1 MIFHRKSIFDIV
13 TEAEDDEDTS
23 SSASND
29 DTENTDTSTNDS
41 NSDDSSDNTDS
52 EENNSDSD
60 DNGDDEDFSID
71 TDLDDDT
78 SDEDSSD
85 SGDSSDSSS
94 DIDTD
99 SSSSDN
105 PDEEPVKA
113 NTDIFS
119 TLTAEEQKIKIAELK
134 KLFGELYT
142 SCNDLLEK
150 INSIDTD
157 DDMIDVL
164 SRMTMTLYSLK
175 NYIGDYITT
184 TFSSKSYIEND
195 VTFNRFLAILN
206 SVSNITNEIVKIR
219 DEKLGKSNNQ

>member
-29 DTENTDTSTNDS
+29 DTENTDASTNDS
-41 NSDDSSDNTDS
+41 NSDDSSDNTDT
-52 EENNSDSD
+52 EENNSDSN

-94 DIDTD
+94 DID

-150 INSIDTD
+150 INYIDTD

-175 NYIGDYITT
+175 NYIGDYVTT

-219 DEKLGKSNNQ
+219 DEKLGKIE